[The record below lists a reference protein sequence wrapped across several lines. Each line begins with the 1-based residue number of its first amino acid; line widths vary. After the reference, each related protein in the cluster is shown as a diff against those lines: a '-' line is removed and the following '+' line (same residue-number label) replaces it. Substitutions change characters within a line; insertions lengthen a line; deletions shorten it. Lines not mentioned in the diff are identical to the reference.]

1 MEPREVKD
9 ALYEQFARLGKA
21 AGSPKRLEILDLLR
35 QGERSVEVIA
45 DATGLGLST
54 ASAHLQLL
62 RQSRLVATRKEGTRV
77 YYRIADESVS
87 RFLTALQELARARL
101 TEVEQTVRAYFAARD
116 ALDPIDREELQR
128 RIEGGDVVVLDVR
141 PAEEYAAGH
150 IAGAVSVPLAQLKAR
165 LAELPPDRAVVAY
178 CRGPY
183 CLLAYQAVELL
194 RANGREARR
203 LVEGFPEWRAAGLP
217 IVTLPGEQR

>member
-1 MEPREVKD
+1 MEPREVND

-21 AGSPKRLEILDLLR
+21 ASNPKRLEILDLLR

-62 RQSRLVATRKEGTRV
+62 RHARLVATRKEGTRV
-77 YYRIADESVS
+77 FYRIADESVS

-101 TEVEQTVRAYFAARD
+101 TEVEQTARAYFSARD

-141 PAEEYAAGH
+141 PAEEFAAGH
-150 IAGAVSVPLAQLKAR
+150 IAGALSIPLEE
-165 LAELPPDRAVVAY
+165 LAERLGQLPADVEVVAY

-183 CLLAYQAVELL
+183 CVLAPQAIELL
-194 RANGREARR
+194 HASGRRARR
-203 LVEGFPEWRAAGLP
+203 LSDGFPEWQLAGLP
-217 IVTLPGEQR
+217 VTQGA

>member
-35 QGERSVEVIA
+35 QGQRSVEVIA
-45 DATGLGLST
+45 EATGLGLST

-101 TEVEQTVRAYFAARD
+101 TEVEQTARAYFTARD
-116 ALDPIDREELQR
+116 ALDPIDRNELQR

-141 PAEEYAAGH
+141 PPEEFAAGH
-150 IAGAVSVPLAQLKAR
+150 ISGAVSIPLEE
-165 LAELPPDRAVVAY
+165 LAERIGQLPADVEVVAY

-183 CLLAYQAVELL
+183 CVLAPQAIDLLHAS
-194 RANGREARR
+194 GRRARR
-203 LVEGFPEWRAAGLP
+203 LADGFPEWQLAGLP
-217 IVTLPGEQR
+217 VAQGA

>member
-21 AGSPKRLEILDLLR
+21 AGNPRRLEILDLLR

-62 RQSRLVATRKEGTRV
+62 RQARLVVTRKEGTRV

-101 TEVEQTVRAYFAARD
+101 AEVEQTARAYFTARD
-116 ALDPIDREELQR
+116 ALDPIDRDELQR

-141 PAEEYAAGH
+141 PTEEFAAGH
-150 IAGAVSVPLAQLKAR
+150 IAGAVSIPLEELAAR
-165 LAELPPDRAVVAY
+165 LGQLPADVEIVAY

-183 CLLAYQAVELL
+183 CVLAPQAIELL
-194 RANGREARR
+194 HASGRRARR
-203 LVEGFPEWRAAGLP
+203 LADGFPEWQLAGLP
-217 IVTLPGEQR
+217 IGQGA

>member
-1 MEPREVKD
+1 MEKRGSASMEPREVKD

-87 RFLTALQELARARL
+87 RFLTA
-101 TEVEQTVRAYFAARD
+101 
-116 ALDPIDREELQR
+116 
-128 RIEGGDVVVLDVR
+128 
-141 PAEEYAAGH
+141 
-150 IAGAVSVPLAQLKAR
+150 
-165 LAELPPDRAVVAY
+165 
-178 CRGPY
+178 
-183 CLLAYQAVELL
+183 
-194 RANGREARR
+194 
-203 LVEGFPEWRAAGLP
+203 
-217 IVTLPGEQR
+217 